1 VGDRTRG
8 EREEEGEEYR
18 GEREKMRDGSTARAV
33 GEDRMG
39 WEEMEE

>member
-1 VGDRTRG
+1 VGDSTGG

-18 GEREKMRDGSTARAV
+18 GLREKMRDGSTARTM

-39 WEEMEE
+39 REEMEE